1 MPLLAGRDRRPRQAY
16 RTCEEACRIAMVKPP
31 GLCYR
36 APKSTRKTAVPLPN
50 AARRKARP
58 MTTPIEKMR
67 NIAIIAHVDHG
78 KTTLVDELLKQ
89 SGTFRANEKTAER
102 MMDSN
107 DLEKERG
114 ITILAKTTSVEW
126 NGYRI
131 NIVDTPGHAD
141 FGGEVERILDMVDGV
156 IVLVD
161 SAEGPMPQTKF
172 VVSKA
177 LKAGIR
183 PIVAVNKVDKAERRV
198 DEVLN
203 EVFDLFANLDATD
216 EQLDFPVLYGS
227 GKMGWMSKQY
237 ETPTANMDELFQLV
251 VDHVPQPKVADG
263 PFRFLATTISAD
275 PFLGRILTGRI
286 LSGSVKPNQSI
297 KVLSRDGQLVE
308 QGRISKVLAFRG
320 LERVPVEEGQAGD
333 IVSLAGM
340 TKANVADTFCDPS
353 VNEPL
358 AARPIDP
365 PTISMTFRV
374 NDSPLA
380 GTEGTKVTS
389 RMIWDRLQKEAEG
402 NVALKVERAT
412 DAEAFTVSGR
422 GELQLAVLIETMR
435 REGYELGVARPQVV
449 MQTSPTGE
457 KLEPIEEVII
467 DVDDEHSGIVVQ
479 KMAERKAEMLDMRP
493 SGVGRTRLVFHAPTR
508 GLIGYQGELLSDTRG
523 TAIMNRIFHE
533 YAPYKG
539 KIQGRHTGVLIAME
553 QGEAVAFALWN
564 LEDRGPMMIHPGT
577 KVYGGMIVGEHNRD
591 NDLEVNVLKG
601 KKLTNMRA
609 SGSDEAVR
617 LTTPL
622 QMTLEKSLAYI
633 AEDELVEVTP
643 KSIRLRKI
651 HLDPNVRKRQS
662 KASADA

>member
-1 MPLLAGRDRRPRQAY
+1 
-16 RTCEEACRIAMVKPP
+16 
-31 GLCYR
+31 
-36 APKSTRKTAVPLPN
+36 
-50 AARRKARP
+50 

-89 SGTFRANEKTAER
+89 SGTFRQNEKTAER

-141 FGGEVERILDMVDGV
+141 FGGEVERILDMVDGA

-161 SAEGPMPQTKF
+161 SSEGPMPQTKF

-177 LKAGIR
+177 LKCGLR
-183 PIVAVNKVDKAERRV
+183 PIVAVNKIDKPERRP
-198 DEVLN
+198 DEVVN

-216 EQLDFPVLYGS
+216 EQLDFPILYGS
-227 GKMGWMSKQY
+227 AKNGWMSKQY
-237 ETPTANMDELFQLV
+237 ETPVANMDELFQLV
-251 VDHVPQPKVADG
+251 VDHVPVPRVEEG

-275 PFLGRILTGRI
+275 PFLGRILTGRV
-286 LSGSVKPNQSI
+286 LSGSVKPNQTV

-320 LERVPVEEGQAGD
+320 LERVPVDEGQAGD

-340 TKANVADTFCDPS
+340 TKANVADTFCDPA
-353 VNEPL
+353 VTQPL
-358 AARPIDP
+358 EARPIDP

-449 MQTSPTGE
+449 MQTSESGE

-533 YAPYKG
+533 YAPHKG
-539 KIQGRHTGVLIAME
+539 KITGRHTGVLIAME

-633 AEDELVEVTP
+633 ADDELVEVTP
-643 KSIRLRKI
+643 KSIRLRKV

>member
-1 MPLLAGRDRRPRQAY
+1 MGNWTPKYFCAGPRPKKPAASAWPNHTASATCAENPLVL
-16 RTCEEACRIAMVKPP
+16 
-31 GLCYR
+31 
-36 APKSTRKTAVPLPN
+36 LPN
-50 AARRKARP
+50 AARRKAFF

-89 SGTFRANEKTAER
+89 SGTFRQNEKTAER

-107 DLEKERG
+107 DLERERG

-141 FGGEVERILDMVDGV
+141 FGGEVERILDMVDGA

-161 SAEGPMPQTKF
+161 SSEGPMPQTKF

-177 LKAGIR
+177 LKCGLK
-183 PIVAVNKVDKAERRV
+183 PIVAVNKIDKPERRP
-198 DEVLN
+198 DEVVN
-203 EVFDLFANLDATD
+203 ECFDLFANLDATD
-216 EQLDFPVLYGS
+216 EQLDFPILYGS
-227 GKMGWMSKQY
+227 AKNGWMSKQY
-237 ETPTANMDELFQLV
+237 ETPSANMDELFQLV
-251 VDHVPQPKVADG
+251 VDHVPVPRVEEGA
-263 PFRFLATTISAD
+263 FRFLATTISAD

-286 LSGSVKPNQSI
+286 LSGTVKPNQSI

-308 QGRISKVLAFRG
+308 QGRVSKVLAFRG

-353 VNEPL
+353 VTVPL
-358 AARPIDP
+358 EARPIDP

-389 RMIWDRLQKEAEG
+389 RMIWARLEKEAEG

-457 KLEPIEEVII
+457 KLEPIEEVTI

-479 KMAERKAEMLDMRP
+479 KMNERKAEMLDMRP
-493 SGVGRTRLVFHAPTR
+493 SGVGRTRLLFHAPTR

-523 TAIMNRIFHE
+523 TAIMNRIFYE
-533 YAPYKG
+533 YAPHKG

-609 SGSDEAVR
+609 SGTDEAVR

-633 AEDELVEVTP
+633 ADDELVEVTP
-643 KSIRLRKI
+643 KSIRLRKV

-662 KASADA
+662 KASTDA